1 MRIFFSRHTLPF
13 FISLAILTINL
24 SLYSY
29 GADLPTISSVTP
41 SSGFNDLNTT
51 IQISGIN
58 FQTGATV
65 EIGATS
71 ATDVTVVSSTSI
83 TAIVPSEITAGT
95 YDVKVTNSPIDSAT
109 LVSGFVVNSPPAEW
123 TSQALTWTGDDDGT
137 TTSTCTIVLPGNTYR
152 MYNPGIG
159 VRSSNDGLTWPD
171 STNTN
176 INEMGATNPA
186 VITLKDGTYLM
197 IYGVQQHT
205 GGPPTERQYRAISTD
220 GISFTKY
227 PADAAVLTGDNGDND
242 FVSVPDLIYIDDNTL
257 RLYYVS
263 NSLSSHIHTAT
274 SIDDGL
280 TWTKEGQI
288 SITGG
293 PIGQQDVDPDII
305 KLADGTYRLF
315 FATSPVGETELGDL
329 RIRSAVSTDGRNF
342 TLESGSRITPSPS
355 EPNTIVI
362 DPDTVLLPG
371 TTDKYRFYY
380 GGMIGDT
387 PQILRVAVPLFP
399 DISVSPDSHD
409 FGNVSIGS
417 TSTAQTFTIT
427 NADTDTALVISTM
440 TLAGVNPNEFSIPND
455 TCSGQTK
462 QPSETCTC
470 QVTFSPASASAKSA
484 ILRILS
490 NDPDTPTKDI
500 SLTGTGTTETT
511 CTSWSDVI
519 AEYNKYV
526 SGNSTWPEVINTYT
540 QYVTNPC

>member
-1 MRIFFSRHTLPF
+1 MRIFFSKHAISFL
-13 FISLAILTINL
+13 ISLAILTINL

-29 GADLPTISSVTP
+29 GAELPTISSVTP

-51 IQISGIN
+51 IQITGTN
-58 FQTGATV
+58 FQSDAKVDVGT
-65 EIGATS
+65 TS
-71 ATDVTVVSSTSI
+71 AIDVTVISSTII
-83 TAIVPSEITAGT
+83 TATVPYGITAGT
-95 YDVKVTNSPIDSAT
+95 YDVKVTNSLTYSAT
-109 LVSGFVVNSPPAEW
+109 FVNGFVVNSPPAEW
-123 TSQALTWTGDDDGT
+123 TSQTLTWTGGVGGA
-137 TTSTCTIVLPGNTYR
+137 TTSTCTLVLPNNTYR

-159 VRSSNDGLTWPD
+159 FRSSEDGLTWPD

-197 IYGVQQHT
+197 IYGIQQHT
-205 GGPPTERQYRAISTD
+205 SGPPTERQYRATSTD
-220 GISFTKY
+220 GIYFNKEPT
-227 PADAAVLTGDNGDND
+227 DAVLTGEND
-242 FVSVPDLIYIDDNTL
+242 FASVPDLIYINDDTTL

-263 NSLSSHIHTAT
+263 DSLPSHIHTAT

-280 TWTKEGQI
+280 TWIKEGLI

-315 FATSPVGETELGDL
+315 FATPPVDQSELGDL

-342 TLESGSRITPSPS
+342 TLESGSRIIPSPS
-355 EPNTIVI
+355 EPGAIVI

-371 TTDKYRFYY
+371 TTDKYQFYY
-380 GGMIGDT
+380 GGMISDT
-387 PQILRVAVPLFP
+387 PQVLRVAVPRFP

-427 NADTDTALVISTM
+427 NTDTDTALVISTI
-440 TLAGVNPNEFSIPND
+440 TLAGIDPSEFSIQNE
-455 TCSGQTK
+455 TCTAQPIPQSG
-462 QPSETCTC
+462 TCTC
-470 QVTFSPASASAKSA
+470 QVTFSPASASAKSV
-484 ILRILS
+484 ILRIQS

-500 SLTGTGTTETT
+500 SLTGTGTAETT

-526 SGNSTWPEVINTYT
+526 SGNSTWSEVINIYN
-540 QYVTNPC
+540 QYVTKPC

>member
-1 MRIFFSRHTLPF
+1 MRIFFSKHAIPF
-13 FISLAILTINL
+13 LISLAILTINP
-24 SLYSY
+24 SFYSY

-83 TAIVPSEITAGT
+83 TATVPYGITAGT
-95 YDVKVTNSPIDSAT
+95 YDVKVTNSPAHSAT
-109 LVSGFVVNSPPAEW
+109 LLSGFVVNSPPAEW
-123 TSQALTWTGDDDGT
+123 TSQTLTWTGDRGGE
-137 TTSTCTIVLPGNTYR
+137 TTSTCTLVLPNNTYR

-159 VRSSNDGLTWPD
+159 FRSSEDGLTWPD

-205 GGPPTERQYRAISTD
+205 SGPPTERQYRAISTD
-220 GISFTKY
+220 GIYFNKEPT
-227 PADAAVLTGDNGDND
+227 DAVLTGEND
-242 FVSVPDLIYIDDNTL
+242 FASVPDLIYINDDTTL

-263 NSLSSHIHTAT
+263 NSLQSHIHTAT
-274 SIDDGL
+274 STNNGQ
-280 TWTKEGQI
+280 TWTEEGPI

-315 FATSPVGETELGDL
+315 FATPPGPSELGNL
-329 RIRSAVSTDGRNF
+329 RIRSAISTDGRNF
-342 TLESGSRITPSPS
+342 TLESGSRIIPSPS
-355 EPNTIVI
+355 EPGAIVI

-387 PQILRVAVPLFP
+387 PQVLRVAVPRFP
-399 DISVSPDSHD
+399 NISVPPDSHD

-427 NADTDTALVISTM
+427 NTDTDTALVISTI
-440 TLAGVNPNEFSIPND
+440 TLAGVNPSEFSIQNE
-455 TCSGQTK
+455 TCTA
-462 QPSETCTC
+462 QPIPQSWTCTC

-484 ILRILS
+484 ILRIQS

-500 SLTGTGTTETT
+500 ALTGTGTGETT
-511 CTSWSDVI
+511 CKSWSDVI

-526 SGNSTWPEVINTYT
+526 SGTSTWSEVINIYNL
-540 QYVTNPC
+540 YVTNPC